1 MFVRRKEN
9 ITLNC
14 PSNPWFG
21 DLIHFSA
28 ILNMVSFHQCFLSS
42 VSDPHI
48 KVTGLPD
55 DVREAK
61 DLLLAVLDTK
71 V

>member
-1 MFVRRKEN
+1 
-9 ITLNC
+9 
-14 PSNPWFG
+14 
-21 DLIHFSA
+21 
-28 ILNMVSFHQCFLSS
+28 MVTVVF
-42 VSDPHI
+42 SDPHI